1 MTVWQ
6 ALILG
11 ILQGLTEFLPVSSSG
26 HLILASRLMGI
37 QPSVSM
43 ELALHAATLFAVA
56 LYYRKQLFG
65 LVRRPLSAK
74 SLYLLCATC
83 VTVLLA
89 LVLKPAVEQ
98 IQDGKALPFCFMAT
112 AAVLLIGQNAPECK
126 KRGFWSCLFVGAA
139 QGIAVVP
146 GLSRSGFTI
155 TAGILAGENRETAA
169 ENSFLLSV
177 PIIAGAFAADIIS
190 SPVLSVQPA
199 ALAAGMAAAFIFGLI
214 SIKAVEILS
223 KKASLTPFA
232 VYLALLSAL
241 ISALRFFGI

>member
-74 SLYLLCATC
+74 SLYLHTKACW
-83 VTVLLA
+83 LA
-89 LVLKPAVEQ
+89 MFFDVIVVRSS
-98 IQDGKALPFCFMAT
+98 MA
-112 AAVLLIGQNAPECK
+112 
-126 KRGFWSCLFVGAA
+126 S
-139 QGIAVVP
+139 
-146 GLSRSGFTI
+146 
-155 TAGILAGENRETAA
+155 
-169 ENSFLLSV
+169 SV
-177 PIIAGAFAADIIS
+177 I
-190 SPVLSVQPA
+190 VR
-199 ALAAGMAAAFIFGLI
+199 
-214 SIKAVEILS
+214 KE
-223 KKASLTPFA
+223 
-232 VYLALLSAL
+232 
-241 ISALRFFGI
+241 